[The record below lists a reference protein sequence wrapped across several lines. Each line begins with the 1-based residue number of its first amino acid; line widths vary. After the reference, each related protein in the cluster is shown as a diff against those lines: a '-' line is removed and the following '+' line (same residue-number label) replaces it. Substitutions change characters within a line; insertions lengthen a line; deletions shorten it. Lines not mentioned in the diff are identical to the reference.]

1 MIDVDVV
8 TDVDEGYAQKVHGVT
23 GEELECYVLS
33 RIPAGESKMQL
44 AEPIRNSNL
53 PVSFTQDLGE
63 FFFELAEEHFV
74 CEVGDEIL
82 LLTAKV
88 DCTGLAE
95 DKRIS
100 GFQQCA
106 EASLN
111 SGNSIVIKRRKALAA
126 ASEELTL
133 RVRNNLYSGHR
144 LLT

>member
-8 TDVDEGYAQKVHGVT
+8 TDVDEGYAQTVHGVT
-23 GEELECYVLS
+23 GEELECYVLG
-33 RIPAGESKMQL
+33 RIPEGESEVQL
-44 AEPIRNSNL
+44 AEPTRHCNL

-63 FFFELAEEHFV
+63 FFFELAEEHFR
-74 CEVGDEIL
+74 CKEGDEIL

-88 DCTGLAE
+88 DCAGLGE
-95 DKRIS
+95 DQTVS
-100 GFQQCA
+100 GFQQRA